1 MLYLIHNII
10 LFCYIIKSGEK
21 VLDWEMNTE
30 LKEILTTVTLPRI
43 SFITVPIGTDYK
55 ARVRLIIPP
64 SVNENDDVKY
74 PMLVNT

>member
-1 MLYLIHNII
+1 
-10 LFCYIIKSGEK
+10 
-21 VLDWEMNTE
+21 MNTE
-30 LKEILTTVTLPRI
+30 LKEILTSVTLPRI